1 MNKAES
7 KGNVEKVACTD
18 RWVMYRRCEVK
29 EDGRRIIYYSF
40 EDITGADT
48 KQALD
53 SEGTGV

>member
-1 MNKAES
+1 
-7 KGNVEKVACTD
+7 VEKVACTD

-53 SEGTGV
+53 SEGTSV